1 MDSIETRAPFRQII
15 DVVFCFFLSDPQFNL
30 KSSFYFML
38 FLCDQKVLKESFAC
52 KIHLFC
58 IILFSYRN
66 VYFNNRFL
74 KLSPVQQR
82 KGHLDFIT
90 FSSFFSGIRHNCWA
104 LSLSSPSFPQRAS
117 PSSSAATL
125 CHATTG
131 GRGET
136 ERKRKRENPWMVGL
150 ERERPPKAAAALA
163 SSSYSV
169 AARTEEEEEEEVF
182 ARAPVSR
189 IFRSFECFS
198 ALRTVGFK

>member
-1 MDSIETRAPFRQII
+1 MSSRKVLPARFTYFVLFFFPTGTYISKKNQTIPRSTTKRAPRFYY
-15 DVVFCFFLSDPQFNL
+15 FLL
-30 KSSFYFML
+30 
-38 FLCDQKVLKESFAC
+38 
-52 KIHLFC
+52 
-58 IILFSYRN
+58 
-66 VYFNNRFL
+66 
-74 KLSPVQQR
+74 
-82 KGHLDFIT
+82 
-90 FSSFFSGIRHNCWA
+90 FFSGIRHNCWA

-182 ARAPVSR
+182 ARPRFPDISKFWVLFGVA
-189 IFRSFECFS
+189 RSE
-198 ALRTVGFK
+198 V

>member
-1 MDSIETRAPFRQII
+1 MLL
-15 DVVFCFFLSDPQFNL
+15 FLSDPQFNI

-90 FSSFFSGIRHNCWA
+90 FSSFFRA
-104 LSLSSPSFPQRAS
+104 FVTTVERSLFPPPPFPREPPPPPLPPPCAMQPPGEEVRQR
-117 PSSSAATL
+117 
-125 CHATTG
+125 
-131 GRGET
+131 
-136 ERKRKRENPWMVGL
+136 EREKEKTPGWSVWRENDL
-150 ERERPPKAAAALA
+150 QRPPPLLPPPRIQ
-163 SSSYSV
+163 S
-169 AARTEEEEEEEVF
+169 RRGRRRRRRRRF
-182 ARAPVSR
+182 LRAPVSR
-189 IFRSFECFS
+189 IFRNFECFS
-198 ALRTVGFK
+198 ALRAVRFK